1 MDKSDH
7 SWLSTVMFQLLT
19 DFVVWLW
26 LLWFSIT
33 HGRARR
39 LDGETNDPDNDCREH
54 VVLDRRA
61 RHSPQSR

>member
-1 MDKSDH
+1 MDKTDH

-33 HGRARR
+33 HGQSCCPAV
-39 LDGETNDPDNDCREH
+39 GS
-54 VVLDRRA
+54 VFQSS
-61 RHSPQSR
+61 SPFQDF